1 MKSNKKQTIIF
12 DMDGVLIDASNS
24 FRVAAADTYKHY
36 SGLELP
42 LEEVSKLK
50 KSGGHNNDWDMV
62 EFLLGKIN
70 IIVNKDELVE
80 YFENIYKVLSEKETP
95 LVDNKFFDVLSKN
108 YNLAIFTGRT
118 QHDTQRTL
126 KKHDWNKYFY
136 PIITMQEVGINH
148 QKPDNLGIELIKEE
162 LNSEKYY
169 FLGDTVDDMKAAKMS
184 NVEGVGVL
192 PPHDKSDELSNLLKL
207 AGAKIVFKTA
217 NDFVDY
223 LEK

>member
-42 LEEVSKLK
+42 LDEVSQLK

-62 EFLLGKIN
+62 EYLLGKIN
-70 IIVNKDELVE
+70 IFVNKKELVE

-95 LVDNKFFDVLSKN
+95 LVNDEFFEILSKD

-118 QHDTQRTL
+118 NHDTQRTL
-126 KKHDWNKYFY
+126 KKHNWNKFFY
-136 PIITMQEVGINH
+136 PIITMQEVGIDH
-148 QKPDNLGIELIKEE
+148 QKPDNLGIELIKKE

-184 NVEGVGVL
+184 EVEGLGIL
-192 PPHDKSDELSNLLKL
+192 PPHDKSEELSKLLKL
-207 AGAKIVFKTA
+207 AGANVVFKSA
-217 NDFVDY
+217 MDIVDY
-223 LEK
+223 VQK

>member
-1 MKSNKKQTIIF
+1 
-12 DMDGVLIDASNS
+12 MDGVLIDAINS

-42 LEEVSKLK
+42 LDEVSELK

-70 IIVNKDELVE
+70 ISVNKEELVE

-95 LVDNKFFDVLSKN
+95 LVNEEFFEILSKD

-118 QHDTQRTL
+118 SHDTQRTL
-126 KKHDWNKYFY
+126 KKHNWNKYFY
-136 PIITMQEVGINH
+136 PIITMQEVGIDH
-148 QKPDNLGIELIKEE
+148 QKPDNLGIELIKKE

-184 NVEGVGVL
+184 EVEGLGIL
-192 PPHDKSDELSNLLKL
+192 PPHDKSDELSKLLKL
-207 AGAKIVFKTA
+207 AGANVVFKSA
-217 NDFVDY
+217 ADIIDY
-223 LEK
+223 VQK